1 MEVSLDHVVNF
12 RLSWD
17 TQKSQLKR
25 EWGQDRDVWGG
36 EENVRMFFDCYVHNE
51 IFRMFISSLWMMD
64 AFVLVFLIL
73 SRTGTTFSLQ
83 FWSSSLTFDKLF
95 LSIYTFGLCIGI
107 VHCARNCVFQCGLDK
122 ISLQVKNMSQSSYIH
137 IEVDSV
143 YGVRVSRLLKKW
155 SKLGLKP
162 E

>member
-1 MEVSLDHVVNF
+1 MSF

-17 TQKSQLKR
+17 TQQSQVKR
-25 EWGQDRDVWGG
+25 EWGQERCVGWGRKCQ
-36 EENVRMFFDCYVHNE
+36 VVFFECYVHNE

-73 SRTGTTFSLQ
+73 SRTGTAFSLQ

-95 LSIYTFGLCIGI
+95 LSLYTFGLCIGI
-107 VHCARNCVFQCGLDK
+107 IHCARNCVFQCGLDK
-122 ISLQVKNMSQSSYIH
+122 ISLQVKNMSWSSYIH
-137 IEVDSV
+137 IDVDSV
-143 YGVRVSRLLKKW
+143 YRVRISRLLKKW